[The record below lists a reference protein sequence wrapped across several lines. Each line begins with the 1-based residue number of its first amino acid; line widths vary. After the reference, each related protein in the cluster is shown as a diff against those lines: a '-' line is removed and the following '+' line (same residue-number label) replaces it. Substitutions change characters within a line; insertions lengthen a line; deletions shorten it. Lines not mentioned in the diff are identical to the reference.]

1 MDADKVVECITIGF
15 GEPGDVGECGS
26 EQAASDDSVL
36 LKIDVPCG
44 MDGRGQIAFLE
55 QALADEQ
62 FRRDQPGRACEGG
75 IGRVRP
81 ETRRR
86 AGWGCWEHLPP
97 AHAGFLEIIGKLVRR
112 RADVAGGKW
121 AGQAGGMKQY
131 SRGAGIERR
140 RRAARM
146 RPRFSEFLPRHRAER
161 VAAEKKIGHNR
172 DMPESQE
179 GKIWDAIIVG
189 GGPAGAIAALS
200 LARRGRSAILLEKA
214 NFPRFHVGESFLPAA
229 FNRLK
234 QLGLEPALREIPHV
248 PKFGAHFQMGS
259 GGRVLEIDFLDGF
272 CDGTE
277 TFNVERSIFDD
288 MLLKQAE
295 LAGVEVR
302 QGLAV
307 KEILNLAD
315 GDVRVRTETGE
326 IRGKYLLDASGQG
339 SVVGR
344 HLGTRKAMD
353 ASHLKK
359 VAYGGHFENVPR
371 GEGRQAGHPLI
382 VMMEE
387 GWFWVIPLNPTK
399 TSVGLVLDAEVA
411 RNLCKSENISPDR
424 MLSWG
429 IARCP
434 AMKQLMSAATGTQAN
449 IVVAD
454 FSYTCRPVRG
464 GWVFFGRRFRGVS
477 GSDFFHRRFDRLRG
491 GHRIGA
497 ACG

>member
-1 MDADKVVECITIGF
+1 
-15 GEPGDVGECGS
+15 
-26 EQAASDDSVL
+26 
-36 LKIDVPCG
+36 
-44 MDGRGQIAFLE
+44 
-55 QALADEQ
+55 
-62 FRRDQPGRACEGG
+62 
-75 IGRVRP
+75 
-81 ETRRR
+81 
-86 AGWGCWEHLPP
+86 
-97 AHAGFLEIIGKLVRR
+97 
-112 RADVAGGKW
+112 
-121 AGQAGGMKQY
+121 
-131 SRGAGIERR
+131 
-140 RRAARM
+140 
-146 RPRFSEFLPRHRAER
+146 
-161 VAAEKKIGHNR
+161 
-172 DMPESQE
+172 MPESQE

-454 FSYTCRPVRG
+454 FSYTCRPYAGDGYFLVG
-464 GWVFFGRRFRGVS
+464 DSAAFQDPIFSTGVS
-477 GSDFFHRRFDRLRG
+477 IAFEAAIASAQHVDEILAGRISPARARSEYLKLLERCTSTLFKLIGQYYDHSFRELLLQGHGPLAVHKAVIGVLAGNVFPRAPWKIRWRMWMFDRLIAMNRK
-491 GHRIGA
+491 RRLVPRRRRFSIVKQAVSGA
-497 ACG
+497 V